1 MKKIITF
8 CCCLLFSLNGFSVE
22 TKKSQKKV
30 DNKISKVTVFLSGAQ
45 VYRKGDFYINP
56 GVTKLIFEG
65 VSPYIDKNSIQARG
79 NGEYSIMDVIF
90 ETHYPTPTQVAQ
102 PQQQE
107 MPDKVKKQIK
117 YLNDSIADYQF
128 KLEEI
133 KSRKEVYTME
143 RNMLL
148 NNGTVKGSGKVNDS
162 IPLLKDAMEFFRQKM
177 TEINMELF
185 QLKKKESNY
194 NSDLSKMNSRLS
206 VLNNWKAHNRV
217 VHKPAPGPIYRIV
230 VTVNAERATKGRL
243 EIGYLVSQAGWKPS
257 YDLRAKNTHSPVE
270 LNYKGEVYQNTG
282 NDWNKVPLTLS
293 TANPY
298 ANHTKPE
305 LTPLYVTYYTPG
317 RSQTYNKILDAKKE
331 AYAKNYAVSVQED
344 EEVLLSVNHGT
355 APSGG
360 ISNYQYQLNQQA
372 KDASTY
378 TVVSENM
385 ISAEYKINLP
395 YSIASN
401 NEKHI
406 VAVTKKSLKADYNL
420 ALVPKLDKNAFLV
433 ANVVDWDDLNLVP
446 AQARIYYDGTYIGKS
461 YINPTGME
469 DTLKLA
475 MGRDN
480 SISAVRKKLKDKSKD
495 KTIGDNRVRETHY
508 EITIK
513 STHSYSLN
521 LIVED
526 QVPISKTEDI
536 KVEVLDI
543 GKAEQNEYSG
553 LVKWRF
559 KLKGGGTEKLKLA
572 YSVKYDKNK
581 ALSSNF

>member
-56 GVTKLIFEG
+56 GVTKLMFEG

-90 ETHYPTPTQVAQ
+90 ETHYPSPTQVAQ
-102 PQQQE
+102 PQKQV
-107 MPDKVKKQIK
+107 MPDKVKRQLR
-117 YLNDSIADYQF
+117 YLNDSIADYKF
-128 KLEEI
+128 KLDEI

-148 NNGTVKGSGKVNDS
+148 NNGTVKGTGKVNDS
-162 IPLLKDAMEFFRQKM
+162 IPLLKDAMEFFREKM

-185 QLKKKESNY
+185 QLKKKESKY
-194 NSDLSKMNSRLS
+194 NTDLSKMNSRLS
-206 VLNNWKAHNRV
+206 VLNNWKSYNQV
-217 VHKPAPGPIYRIV
+217 VHTPAPGPIYRII

-243 EIGYLVSQAGWKPS
+243 EVGYLVSQAGWKPS
-257 YDLRAKNTHSPVE
+257 YDLRAKNTYSPVE
-270 LNYKGEVYQNTG
+270 LNYKGEVFQNTG

-305 LTPLYVTYYTPG
+305 LSPLYVSYYTPG
-317 RSQTYNKILDAKKE
+317 RTQAYNKVQDAKID
-331 AYAKNYAVSVQED
+331 AYAKKYLETVEE
-344 EEVLLSVNHGT
+344 EEVASITYSGASV
-355 APSGG
+355 AGG
-360 ISNYQYQLNQQA
+360 VSNYQYQLNQQA
-372 KDASTY
+372 KDASTF
-378 TVVSENM
+378 TVVTENM

-406 VAVTKKSLKADYNL
+406 VAVTKKSLKAEYNL

-480 SISAVRKKLKDKSKD
+480 SVSAVRKKLKDKSKD
-495 KTIGDNRVRETHY
+495 KTIGDNRVTETHY

-513 STHSYSLN
+513 NTHSYSLN

-536 KVEVLDI
+536 KVEVIELDK
-543 GKAEQNEYSG
+543 GDKNEYSG
-553 LVKWRF
+553 IVKWRF